1 MVPVRTVLEGLIAP
15 GCPRWAGGA
24 LWVSDRHDHRVL
36 RIDVVRHV
44 AVPVTFLAGD
54 APSGLGWLPDG
65 RLLVVA
71 LDSRVVLRLEPN
83 GALVRHADLSSVATG
98 GLGDLQTA
106 PDGVSYVTDRG
117 VRFPGAR
124 GGRDGGR
131 ILRVDPDGA
140 VSVAAE
146 ELEAPGG
153 LALSPDGTTVV
164 VAEAAAGRLTS
175 YRIAAD
181 GSLGGRRTFAELEPV
196 AGSRAAVPDGPCF
209 AEDGSVWCVDRMGH
223 RIVQIADGAAPVEM
237 VPVADGAEPT
247 ACVLGGPD
255 GRTLYVTIGP
265 DAEVRRSTAG
275 QVGRIVA
282 VELPAAGAMGADP
295 VDVMPPAVAA
305 GR

>member
-196 AGSRAAVPDGPCF
+196 AGAPGRRARRPVLRRGRLGVVRRPDGPSNRPNRRRGG
-209 AEDGSVWCVDRMGH
+209 ALRDGSCGRRCRADRLRARRTGRPH
-223 RIVQIADGAAPVEM
+223 PLRHDRTGRRRPSRCGGA
-237 VPVADGAEPT
+237 
-247 ACVLGGPD
+247 GGPH
-255 GRTLYVTIGP
+255 
-265 DAEVRRSTAG
+265 RR
-275 QVGRIVA
+275 RR
-282 VELPAAGAMGADP
+282 PPRRRAMGADP
-295 VDVMPPAVAA
+295 VDVMLPAVAA